1 MQSYPISDTL
11 SRPQTEDK
19 ARLAWFNSDLE
30 SSFGRFI
37 ETRSFVKK
45 EDPELSGY
53 VFDDSLLLVSFIDEK
68 GTGQAKK

>member
-1 MQSYPISDTL
+1 MQAHPISDPMG
-11 SRPQTEDK
+11 RPQAEDK
-19 ARLAWFNSDLE
+19 VRLAWFNSDLE

-53 VFDDSLLLVSFIDEK
+53 VFDDSLLLVSFVDEK
-68 GTGQAKK
+68 GMGQAKK